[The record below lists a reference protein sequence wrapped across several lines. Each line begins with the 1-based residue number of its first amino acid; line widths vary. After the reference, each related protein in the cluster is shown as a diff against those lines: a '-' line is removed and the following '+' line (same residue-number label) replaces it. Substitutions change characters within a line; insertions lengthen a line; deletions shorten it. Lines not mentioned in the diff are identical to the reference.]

1 MDGTRRF
8 NMRQKF
14 AMTSLLSLFLI
25 PAAAMSLRGQGV
37 PAPPPAP
44 ETVFF
49 GVAGGGEPL
58 EPPEAAV
65 VIAGQDL
72 PEPPGPPDPGG
83 FYIGHEGSRLGVV
96 LGDVTSESVKELKLP
111 AEAGAIVKEVQEGSP
126 AAKAGLEKNDVIL
139 QFAGERVRSVA
150 QLTRLVRETP
160 PGRSVNIEISRGGQT
175 RTLSAKLEAST
186 NQYYFNTRVP
196 VPHVEIPSFK
206 RFDYF
211 FRTGPTLG
219 ISGDELTTQLANYF
233 GVKQGKG
240 VLVREVVVGSAAEKA
255 GLKAGDVIVQ
265 VEGKPVS
272 SVSELR
278 HALEAGTTDEKRKL
292 SLTIV
297 RDRRE
302 QTVTVEMDK
311 PTTFE
316 PKRMAQNAV
325 REAQDGLQNYRADLE
340 RQLRLANEQAT
351 RASLDEI
358 RRQLQRQ
365 QYQLQRVE
373 KEYQRQ
379 VQEQIR
385 LALEKARLAFK

>member
-1 MDGTRRF
+1 
-8 NMRQKF
+8 
-14 AMTSLLSLFLI
+14 MT
-25 PAAAMSLRGQGV
+25 
-37 PAPPPAP
+37 
-44 ETVFF
+44 FF
-49 GVAGGGEPL
+49 GVAGGDVPMG
-58 EPPEAAV
+58 PPEAGV

-72 PEPPGPPDPGG
+72 PEPPEPPDLGG
-83 FYIGHEGSRLGVV
+83 FYVGHEGSRLGVV
-96 LGDVTSESVKELKLP
+96 LSDVTPDSVKELKLP
-111 AEAGAIVKEVQEGSP
+111 AEAGAIVREVQEGSP

-160 PGRSVNIEISRGGQT
+160 PGRSVNLEISRGGQT
-175 RTLSAKLEAST
+175 RTLSAKLEASKD
-186 NQYYFNTRVP
+186 QFYFNTHVP
-196 VPHVEIPSFK
+196 APHVEFPRFK
-206 RFDYF
+206 NFNF
-211 FRTGPTLG
+211 VFRTGPSLG

-272 SVSELR
+272 SVGELR
-278 HALEAGTTDEKRKL
+278 HALEAGTRDEKRKL

-302 QTVTVEMDK
+302 QTVTVELEK
-311 PTTFE
+311 PATIE
-316 PKRMAQNAV
+316 PRKLAENAV
-325 REAQDGLQNYRADLE
+325 RAGQDGLQKHQADLQRE
-340 RQLRLANEQAT
+340 LQLANAQAT
-351 RASLDEI
+351 KASLDKI
-358 RRQLQRQ
+358 RQQLQRQ
-365 QYQLQRVE
+365 QYELQRVE

-385 LALEKARLAFK
+385 LALERARLAFKLSAGEDVI